1 MLSCRR
7 LLVKAAVL
15 TTAAWAGAFA
25 LQACGPFFPH
35 WLLTDEGGLL
45 EAPTTWF
52 KDAIESVSL
61 PRKPG
66 PRPPQLKAVVDRER
80 SPYRQTADADL
91 ADVQAATSNRS
102 LSAAYT
108 EVREALARYGEEVAA
123 WQEEAAWNPEPPPRP
138 EPPELTAPVGLPGEI
153 QGYMRGALAYHR
165 GDFAEA
171 RAAWEELLA
180 RPASQR
186 RLRSVWAAF
195 MLGKAS
201 LRENPADPEA
211 AIGWFERTRE
221 LASRDLL
228 PDPLGLAASSLGW
241 QARAEMSLQR
251 PDRAL
256 ELYYDQM
263 KAGDPSAI
271 TSLRLTSAKL
281 LKDPKALKAVAG
293 SEQARPIMTAYV
305 LSRWDR
311 VDYEGPL
318 DPTPARQWLE
328 AIQAAE
334 VQNVDKADWLAWIA
348 YRAGDF
354 KAAEEWLRRSR
365 GPMSDWIQAKLLLR
379 AGKLAEA
386 ERLLAVSGSTLP
398 PAPGADGDPFM
409 AYENKVQPALRPR
422 LRGEQGA
429 AQLAKSDYTGAVSSL
444 LYGGYWSDA
453 AYVAERVL
461 STEELRTWV
470 DRAWPPAL
478 ASHRPDDYG
487 DGWTF
492 IYGGIVSP
500 SKDRTA
506 YSLRYL
512 LGRRLA
518 REGRYGEAESYL
530 PKPLGLPL
538 KTLARSIAEGH
549 DVQRP
554 AGERARALFR
564 AACVSRHQGMEI
576 LGTELEP
583 DWFIYEGQYE
593 NVSYAETRVA
603 GTFQILGPTQD
614 ERARADRTRVE
625 PWKRFHYRYK
635 GAEIARE
642 AAGLLPD
649 GSEEKARILATAGNW
664 LEGRDPEAA
673 RPFLE
678 TLLSCCG
685 ETVLGRQARRANAI
699 PNIGDPCEAGTKPQL
714 Q

>member
-1 MLSCRR
+1 
-7 LLVKAAVL
+7 
-15 TTAAWAGAFA
+15 
-25 LQACGPFFPH
+25 
-35 WLLTDEGGLL
+35 
-45 EAPTTWF
+45 
-52 KDAIESVSL
+52 
-61 PRKPG
+61 
-66 PRPPQLKAVVDRER
+66 
-80 SPYRQTADADL
+80 
-91 ADVQAATSNRS
+91 
-102 LSAAYT
+102 
-108 EVREALARYGEEVAA
+108 
-123 WQEEAAWNPEPPPRP
+123 
-138 EPPELTAPVGLPGEI
+138 
-153 QGYMRGALAYHR
+153 
-165 GDFAEA
+165 
-171 RAAWEELLA
+171 
-180 RPASQR
+180 
-186 RLRSVWAAF
+186 
-195 MLGKAS
+195 
-201 LRENPADPEA
+201 
-211 AIGWFERTRE
+211 
-221 LASRDLL
+221 
-228 PDPLGLAASSLGW
+228 
-241 QARAEMSLQR
+241 
-251 PDRAL
+251 
-256 ELYYDQM
+256 
-263 KAGDPSAI
+263 
-271 TSLRLTSAKL
+271 
-281 LKDPKALKAVAG
+281 
-293 SEQARPIMTAYV
+293 MTAYV

-328 AIQAAE
+328 AIQAAD

-398 PAPGADGDPFM
+398 PAPGADGDPCM

-429 AQLAKSDYTGAVSSL
+429 AQLAKGDYTGAASSL

-538 KTLARSIAEGH
+538 KTLARSIGRRAR
-549 DVQRP
+549 RP
-554 AGERARALFR
+554 APGRR
-564 AACVSRHQGMEI
+564 
-576 LGTELEP
+576 
-583 DWFIYEGQYE
+583 
-593 NVSYAETRVA
+593 A
-603 GTFQILGPTQD
+603 GTGALPRRLRQPAPGHGDPGHGAGARLVHLRGAVRERVLRRGPGRRNVPD
-614 ERARADRTRVE
+614 PRSHSGREGEGGPERGSK

-635 GAEIARE
+635 AAEIARE

-699 PNIGDPCEAGTKPQL
+699 PNVGDACEAGTKPQL